1 MVAGRRWRGRISARW
16 HRFSNASLYSSLR
29 TCILIATPLSGIVG
43 MEEEEE
49 EEEVVV
55 VVEVVVVEE
64 EEALSSCNKPS
75 RRAPR

>member
-43 MEEEEE
+43 MEEEE
-49 EEEVVV
+49 VVV
-55 VVEVVVVEE
+55 VVVE
-64 EEALSSCNKPS
+64 EEALSSCNTPS